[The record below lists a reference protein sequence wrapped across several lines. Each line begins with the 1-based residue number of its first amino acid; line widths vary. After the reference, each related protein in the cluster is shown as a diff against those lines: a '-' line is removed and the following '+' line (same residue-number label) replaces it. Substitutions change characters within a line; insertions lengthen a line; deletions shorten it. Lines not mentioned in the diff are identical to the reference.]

1 MISNISFAFLFT
13 GVAEH
18 PLLPD
23 LDIFNL
29 SKSKDN
35 SMETNTGEMAATETA
50 VVDDNAPLFYS
61 PGKRGNYFSFKKWHF
76 VSKIV
81 QTYCEKKII
90 YLVIEKNDFE
100 ITQTI
105 YSNSERSVQFLKNN
119 SFSTCSLRFLR
130 SNTLEQLKQ
139 SQNKKSQKIVSAF
152 FTAGS

>member
-1 MISNISFAFLFT
+1 MITNITFVFLFT

-61 PGKRGNYFSFKKWHF
+61 PGKRGNYFSFKKWYF
-76 VSKIV
+76 VFKIV
-81 QTYCEKKII
+81 QTYCEKK
-90 YLVIEKNDFE
+90 LSRD
-100 ITQTI
+100 
-105 YSNSERSVQFLKNN
+105 
-119 SFSTCSLRFLR
+119 
-130 SNTLEQLKQ
+130 
-139 SQNKKSQKIVSAF
+139 
-152 FTAGS
+152 

>member
-1 MISNISFAFLFT
+1 MWNSAFVFLFT

-61 PGKRGNYFSFKKWHF
+61 PGKRGNYFSFK
-76 VSKIV
+76 V
-81 QTYCEKKII
+81 QLRPLK
-90 YLVIEKNDFE
+90 
-100 ITQTI
+100 
-105 YSNSERSVQFLKNN
+105 RFLKPEVR
-119 SFSTCSLRFLR
+119 CMDL
-130 SNTLEQLKQ
+130 
-139 SQNKKSQKIVSAF
+139 
-152 FTAGS
+152 GSIAHIL

>member
-1 MISNISFAFLFT
+1 MFT

-61 PGKRGNYFSFKKWHF
+61 PGKRGNYFSFKKLYF

-81 QTYCEKKII
+81 QTYCEKKM
-90 YLVIEKNDFE
+90 F
-100 ITQTI
+100 
-105 YSNSERSVQFLKNN
+105 
-119 SFSTCSLRFLR
+119 
-130 SNTLEQLKQ
+130 
-139 SQNKKSQKIVSAF
+139 
-152 FTAGS
+152 

>member
-1 MISNISFAFLFT
+1 MSFVFLFT

-61 PGKRGNYFSFKKWHF
+61 PGKRGNYFSFKKWYF
-76 VSKIV
+76 VFKIV
-81 QTYCEKKII
+81 QTYCEKNSSIDQ
-90 YLVIEKNDFE
+90 EK
-100 ITQTI
+100 
-105 YSNSERSVQFLKNN
+105 L
-119 SFSTCSLRFLR
+119 L
-130 SNTLEQLKQ
+130 QLIGLQ
-139 SQNKKSQKIVSAF
+139 SQICKIMRSLKSGFLLLQKIFPPLRGNNLRRVLA
-152 FTAGS
+152 

>member
-1 MISNISFAFLFT
+1 MSFVFLFT

-61 PGKRGNYFSFKKWHF
+61 PGKRGNYFSFKKCYF
-76 VSKIV
+76 VFKIV
-81 QTYCEKKII
+81 QTYCEKK
-90 YLVIEKNDFE
+90 LSRD
-100 ITQTI
+100 
-105 YSNSERSVQFLKNN
+105 
-119 SFSTCSLRFLR
+119 
-130 SNTLEQLKQ
+130 
-139 SQNKKSQKIVSAF
+139 
-152 FTAGS
+152 